1 MVGKTPLY
9 GPDEM
14 PRLVLGLICFLFWAG
29 CAWISLRQKQKLWF
43 CAAFCPLLCVLL
55 YPAALPL
62 VVVNS
67 KLPESFLRTHQEEL
81 DASRYLL
88 SSDVGLG
95 VTLGWQ
101 FKRSDIVLVSADGE
115 LTYGLSKSEGSD
127 RYIPTEDFAI
137 WLAQARKLGQV
148 ALLVKQGKATNA
160 AKEWPEAD
168 LTLSSHRL
176 LLLIYRQQP

>member
-1 MVGKTPLY
+1 MRP
-9 GPDEM
+9 P
-14 PRLVLGLICFLFWAG
+14 CSA
-29 CAWISLRQKQKLWF
+29 S
-43 CAAFCPLLCVLL
+43 L

-101 FKRSDIVLVSADGE
+101 FKRSDIVLVGADGE
-115 LTYGLSKSEGSD
+115 LTYGLNKAEGAG
-127 RYIPTEDFAI
+127 RHIQTEAFPT
-137 WLAQARKLGQV
+137 WLDQARKLGQV
-148 ALLVKQGKATNA
+148 ALLVNQGKATDA

-168 LTLSSHRL
+168 LTLSSQRL